1 MLGFLPGMSLE
12 DAVTREIRNRQVSS
26 DRSKS
31 TNYNW
36 QDQFGGFLGGYSRAD
51 VEREMQ
57 KQLDRKV
64 KDEYDDLYLDTKS
77 RLGDQL
83 NPLYTGEVTGK
94 TIGEI
99 KAQQAQDERRATNL
113 ETLKLI
119 PGNESLTV
127 NPNASS
133 TTLQGLITT
142 ATNNRR
148 LELNREQEAK
158 QAKIYARADEKEAR
172 LRADALRQQMR
183 QDKQT
188 EANRAQQFQIQ
199 QMQLGL
205 ENRRLD
211 MQEAR
216 NFRQDRQ
223 KAIMQIMQGFQQMGN
238 AFAY

>member
-12 DAVTREIRNRQVSS
+12 DAVNREILNRQVSS

-36 QDQFGGFLGGYSRAD
+36 QDQFGGLLGGYNRAD

-57 KQLDRKV
+57 KKLDRQV
-64 KDEYDDLYLDTKS
+64 KEEYDDLYLDTKA

-83 NPLYTGEVTGK
+83 NPLYKGEVTGK

-99 KAQQAQDERRATNL
+99 KAQQAQDARRATNL

-142 ATNNRR
+142 ATDNRR
-148 LELNREQEAK
+148 LELQGEQK
-158 QAKIYARADEKEAR
+158 KDQAEIYARADAKEAR
-172 LRADALRQQMR
+172 LRADTLREQMR
-183 QDKQT
+183 RDKNT

-216 NFRQDRQ
+216 NFRNDRN
-223 KAIMQIMQGFQQMGN
+223 KAIMQIVQGMRAMGN
-238 AFAY
+238 SFAY